1 MVLRV
6 QQLFVSH
13 RGHAFLKSRVGLAVG
28 LIVSPSFYMQNFLMR
43 ILLKDRQNNLSFWW
57 FLCKTTAHIKTTCGI
72 QECFWFLT
80 VLDLS
85 WNDAESTGTCN
96 AFLNFLRE
104 NEVPFYILGVI
115 LHIVRFPWALLWGDG
130 LVLLQLSLL
139 LLFQDL
145 CWNSCY

>member
-13 RGHAFLKSRVGLAVG
+13 GGHAFLQSHVGLAVG

-43 ILLKDRQNNLSFWW
+43 ILLKDRQNNFSFWW
-57 FLCKTTAHIKTTCGI
+57 VLCKTTTHRKTACGI
-72 QECFWFLT
+72 QACFWFLA
-80 VLDLS
+80 VSDLS
-85 WNDAESTGTCN
+85 WDGAESVGTCN
-96 AFLNFLRE
+96 AFLNFWRESTMLSHFLR
-104 NEVPFYILGVI
+104 VI
-115 LHIVRFPWALLWGDG
+115 LHVVRFPWALLWGDG
-130 LVLLQLSLL
+130 LVFLQVSLS

>member
-13 RGHAFLKSRVGLAVG
+13 GGHAFLQSHVGLAVG
-28 LIVSPSFYMQNFLMR
+28 LIISPGFYMQNFLMR

-57 FLCKTTAHIKTTCGI
+57 FLCKATGHRKTTCGI
-72 QECFWFLT
+72 QVCFWFLA

-85 WNDAESTGTCN
+85 WDGAESIETCN
-96 AFLNFLRE
+96 AFLNFWRDNTMPFHFLRV
-104 NEVPFYILGVI
+104 N
-115 LHIVRFPWALLWGDG
+115 LHVESFPWALQWGDG
-130 LVLLQLSLL
+130 PVFLQLSLP
-139 LLFQDL
+139 LLFHDL